1 MHRVPRWAG
10 QETLQGQR
18 LVTWDSLEGYA
29 LADRASPRRTLGGGR
44 LIQRPIP
51 TYRRRLEHTAT
62 SQEQSHPPSAAASP
76 SPAGLVEASTK
87 PDEGPARTEV
97 LSWPPA
103 RPLEKPRGVSRGFH
117 QGGS

>member
-1 MHRVPRWAG
+1 VHRVPRWAG

-76 SPAGLVEASTK
+76 FPVGLVEASIK
-87 PDEGPARTEV
+87 LDEGPARTEV

-103 RPLEKPRGVSRGFH
+103 RPLENPRGASGGFH

>member
-29 LADRASPRRTLGGGR
+29 LAARASPRRTLGGGR

-51 TYRRRLEHTAT
+51 TYQRRLEHTAT

-76 SPAGLVEASTK
+76 SQAGLVEASIK
-87 PDEGPARTEV
+87 LDEGPARTEV
-97 LSWPPA
+97 LSWHPA
-103 RPLEKPRGVSRGFH
+103 RPLEKPRGASGGFH